1 MMFKTET
8 NFQNKHITWVK
19 IYNIFNINQRIKK
32 ALLLQDFCLNGG
44 NDERICGRTTRSQCG
59 QRGNEAT
66 KPRGLKAEFSERG
79 ANPRRGCLG
88 LLAVHNFCTPFWFFS
103 RKTALRQVVHRDV
116 TRPHFVRSSHLPK
129 SAELAKAILTTIN
142 SAIKKSHTRWL
153 LLMAGTT
160 RLS

>member
-1 MMFKTET
+1 MSKLQYFISKSMI
-8 NFQNKHITWVK
+8 QNS
-19 IYNIFNINQRIKK
+19 NQGNKKEPSKK
-32 ALLLQDFCLNGG
+32 ALDLNGG
-44 NDERICGRTTRSQCG
+44 NDE
-59 QRGNEAT
+59 A
-66 KPRGLKAEFSERG
+66 
-79 ANPRRGCLG
+79 CLG
-88 LLAVHNFCTPFWFFS
+88 LLAVHNFCTPFWFFL

-160 RLS
+160 RLELATSCVTGQNWHKIYILQILYNS